1 MSFPQEVLE
10 RTRSCARVLD
20 AGGSFIPLPTATHII
35 DIVPPQAQ
43 TKAEFVNHDIC
54 RKPWPFADKFF
65 DFSYCSNTLEDIRD
79 PIGACEELMRVS
91 RAGFIATPSRL
102 RETFHQKRGYFWRRL
117 AGRPLRVGFGHHRWF
132 CEWDGAT
139 LSFLAKTSTF
149 FYSPAH
155 FITREEAGR
164 DLTEAEANL
173 TFFWQDKFAAAERV
187 LVGVGEIEA
196 DFIRFKAEALRKLRG
211 I

>member
-196 DFIRFKAEALRKLRG
+196 DFIRFKAEASRKLRG
-211 I
+211 N